1 MGIQCMKA
9 PISPPPVPAFT
20 YKNMIKYNRDSAF
33 DKDYELLQLLG
44 RGSYAEVRKA
54 KFKKTGRIR
63 AVKIIDRNKHSKI
76 EPLLL
81 A

>member
-33 DKDYELLQLLG
+33 DKDYELL
-44 RGSYAEVRKA
+44 
-54 KFKKTGRIR
+54 
-63 AVKIIDRNKHSKI
+63 
-76 EPLLL
+76 
-81 A
+81 